1 MQSISSISLDMR
13 KTLLLFIGIIALL
26 LAPLHAQQVV
36 RVGSGSYASFAP
48 LSASRTAERGGSQA
62 YQMEHRRLYLPD
74 SLLQRLGNPNGTS
87 QGTLALP
94 SNEWWTYAL
103 VNEWTGKIWFYPG
116 WVEATEQGVDI
127 GYPTY
132 WEPTGCEVKWD
143 TPLRLTFTNAQTG
156 KRAAFTEAL
165 VDSWSDFMMSFIMQD
180 GDAWVRVT
188 AMHGSPIVWVE
199 AMGIQVE
206 SQKSIVESQEL
217 GFSVQQ
223 MQARGKQWTVVGL
236 VNEGVNAAKV
246 AQYAQRVPRATR
258 VDYEYSAARAE
269 LSTTFSVTTED
280 IQTGTVSS
288 TSAVLMGF
296 LPHHYR
302 VESQK
307 SKVESNNQIVAEYLS
322 PRGTM
327 KVMEGN
333 DFAFNYTVH
342 GILPFFPQP
351 LAWAEGFSA
360 TRMQELNA
368 DYAAR
373 GTFGG
378 DTYWGGK
385 GLTQMM
391 HYMTFALQMGDTTTF
406 RLAKQRLKN
415 TLIDWLTYTPGEPRF
430 YFAHY
435 PRWGAMVGFDCSYDS
450 DTFNDHHFH
459 YGYFVYAAAVLCM
472 LDADFREQ
480 YGAMAR
486 EVARDY
492 ANWERETASLKDE
505 HGVLEPWFRT
515 LDPYC
520 GHSFAGGMGNGGNGN
535 GQESTSEAIQGW
547 GGVWMLGAALG
558 DEQML
563 KAGIFG
569 YTLETRAA
577 AEYWFDRHRT
587 NIDYTKYQHPYCCNL
602 TMQGVGWWTWFS
614 GDPVWMHSIQ
624 WLPISPVLSN
634 FFSEDLAFTR
644 WDYTEMYSGKEIGDY
659 EAAQGGLGDESGLGN
674 VCLSYLSLFD
684 ADSAARVWDR
694 MDRMG
699 KPLAKNPD
707 TGGITYW
714 LTHSHR
720 ALGEKRYDILSDHP
734 LACAYRDTVT
744 GVTTYAVYN
753 AGSAPLSVHFFGAI
767 DTTITVG
774 AGLTLATGTQ
784 SRNVQI
790 IADEEVTA
798 EADAMAWDLP
808 YPNLA
813 QGKPVSASSYEN
825 EGCTPIGINDGDV
838 TTRWGSAHRDNEYI
852 TIDLTQTCYIDHL
865 ILRWETAYASK
876 YSIGLGDDTTSL
888 QTIVLTSAGGK
899 ERIELAQQMTAQGLT
914 ARGRYLRLT
923 GIERATQYGTSL
935 YEIEAYGRPLTGD
948 AQAVFAVAL
957 AANDTVLTEGES
969 TMLSVKAFN
978 VQGDELPATGTYAVV
993 SGAATLQGNRV
1004 TVREAG
1010 EVVLSATVSGVTATL
1025 TLIVLEGEKVSDVT
1039 VTPEEVTI
1047 PIGESREFAVNAV
1060 NQFGYAAETC
1070 YYTFRGTYVC
1080 DTTLSFECHGLT
1092 AEATVHVRAYEGMN
1106 LALDKPVTAS
1116 SYENA
1121 GTLPRGIN
1129 DGNMTTRWGS
1139 AHQDNEWVE
1148 IDLEHCYMLDSIRL
1162 VWEAAYATAY
1172 DLMLS
1177 GDGDDYT
1184 VAYATTAAKGGTQV
1198 IHLQEGS
1205 TGRYVRLLCK
1215 ARKTNYGSSLYEI
1228 EVYGSGSCNSET
1240 TDVGYQNSDAG
1251 SQISDS
1257 RCQKVMVEG
1266 RIYILKDGNYYSVL
1280 GQKTGILHE
1289 K

>member
-1 MQSISSISLDMR
+1 MR
-13 KTLLLFIGIIALL
+13 KTLHLIIGILALCSL
-26 LAPLHAQQVV
+26 ILSAQQPV
-36 RVGSGSYASFAP
+36 RIGSGSYASFAP

-74 SLLQRLGNPNGTS
+74 SLLQRLGAPDGS
-87 QGTLALP
+87 VQGSLALP
-94 SNEWWTYAL
+94 TNDWWTYAL
-103 VNEWTGKIWFYPG
+103 VNTWTGKIWFYPG

-143 TPLRLTFTNAQTG
+143 TPLRLTFTNAATG
-156 KRAAFTEAL
+156 RRAAFREAL
-165 VDSWSDFMMSFIMQD
+165 VDNWSDFMMSFVMQD
-180 GDAWVRVT
+180 GETWVRVT
-188 AMHGSPIVWVE
+188 AMHGSPIVWIE
-199 AMGIQVE
+199 AEGVVIGTDLTDE
-206 SQKSIVESQEL
+206 SGWAEQ

-223 MQARGKQWTVVGL
+223 TVVGGKL
-236 VNEGVNAAKV
+236 WTAVTLMTEGIDATTAAT
-246 AQYAQRVPRATR
+246 YAQRVPRSTR
-258 VDYEYSAARAE
+258 VSYNYDAQ
-269 LSTTFSVTTED
+269 LSCLRTAFNVTTED
-280 IQTGTVSS
+280 IQSGAISS
-288 TSAVLMGF
+288 TAPVLMAF
-296 LPHHYR
+296 LPHHYNSDQWA
-302 VESQK
+302 VG
-307 SKVESNNQIVAEYLS
+307 SNQPSPLIDQPQSTYLS

-327 KVMEGN
+327 RVLMGN
-333 DFAFNYTVH
+333 DFTFDYTVH

-391 HYMTFALQMGDTTTF
+391 HYMTFALQTGDTTTYL
-406 RLAKQRLKN
+406 LAKQRLKEN
-415 TLIDWLTYTPGEPRF
+415 LIDWYTYTPGEARR

-435 PRWGAMVGFDCSYDS
+435 PRWGALVGFDCSYDS

-459 YGYFVYAAAVLCM
+459 YGYFVYASAVLCM
-472 LDADFREQ
+472 LDEDFRNQ
-480 YGAMAR
+480 YGPMAR

-492 ANWERETASLKDE
+492 ANWVRGEGNE
-505 HGVLEPWFRT
+505 HGVSRNNTDEVLEPWFRT

-520 GHSFAGGMGNGGNGN
+520 GHSFAGGLGNGGNGN

-558 DEQML
+558 DEEML
-563 KAGIFG
+563 EAGIFG

-577 AEYWFDRHRT
+577 AEYWFDRNRT

-624 WLPISPVLSN
+624 WLPISPILTN
-634 FFSEDLAFTR
+634 FFSEDMNFTR
-644 WDYTEMYSGKEIGDY
+644 WDYTQMYSGKEIGDY
-659 EAAQGGLGDESGLGN
+659 EAAQNGLGDESGLGN

-684 ADSAARVWDR
+684 PDSAARVWDR

-734 LACAYRDTVT
+734 LACAYTDTLT

-767 DTTITVG
+767 DTTLTVG

-784 SRNVQI
+784 SRNVQT

-825 EGCTPIGINDGDV
+825 VGCTPIGINDGDA

-852 TIDLTQTCYIDHL
+852 TIDLTETCYIDHL

-876 YSIGLGDDTTSL
+876 YSIGLGDDTTAL

-899 ERIELAQQMTAQGLT
+899 ERVALAQQMIATGLT
-914 ARGRYLRLT
+914 PRGRYIRLT

-948 AQAVFAVAL
+948 PNEVFAVAL
-957 AANDTVLTEGES
+957 AATDTVLTEGES
-969 TMLSVKAFN
+969 ATLSAKAYN
-978 VQGDELPATGTYAVV
+978 VQGNELPATAAFAIV
-993 SGAATLQGNRV
+993 SGATALQGNSL
-1004 TVREAG
+1004 TAQEAG
-1010 EVVLSATVSGVTATL
+1010 EVVVSATVSGVTATL
-1025 TLIVLEGEKVSDVT
+1025 TLIVLEGERVSDVT
-1039 VTPEEVTI
+1039 VTPAEVTM
-1047 PIGESREFAVNAV
+1047 PVGESREFAVQAV
-1060 NQFGYAAETC
+1060 NQFGFPAETC
-1070 YYTFRGTYVC
+1070 TYIFRGTHVC

-1092 AEATVHVRAYEGMN
+1092 AKATAHVLPYSVMN
-1106 LALDKPVTAS
+1106 LALGKPVIAS

-1121 GTLPRGIN
+1121 GTLPQGIN
-1129 DGNMTTRWGS
+1129 DGDMTTRWGS
-1139 AHQDNEWVE
+1139 AHKDNEWVE
-1148 IDLEHCYMLDSIRL
+1148 IDLEACYLLDSVRL
-1162 VWEAAYATAY
+1162 VWETAYATAY
-1172 DLMLS
+1172 DLLLS
-1177 GDGDDYT
+1177 EDAVQYETAYT
-1184 VAYATTAAKGGTQV
+1184 TTDARGGTQ
-1198 IHLQEGS
+1198 IIRLPEQAHAQ
-1205 TGRYVRLLCK
+1205 YVRLLCK
-1215 ARKTNYGSSLYEI
+1215 VRNTGYGSSLWEL
-1228 EVYGSGSCNSET
+1228 EVYGSGRCDNPV
-1240 TDVGYQNSDAG
+1240 TDERAALAPEATVQKLLRNG
-1251 SQISDS
+1251 QIL
-1257 RCQKVMVEG
+1257 
-1266 RIYILKDGNYYSVL
+1266 ILRNGKSYTIM
-1280 GQKTGILHE
+1280 GQKTE
-1289 K
+1289 F